1 ITMPNGTGLLGW
13 SPELVF
19 LRGVT
24 PTSRMPNLNIP
35 VYLHMAYQGM
45 FAIITP
51 ALISGAIAERIRFK
65 PYLIFVLL
73 WMVVVYCPLAQ
84 NVWATNW
91 NWGYTLMAEPNG
103 AQLAEAAE
111 KSKTDADA
119 NPDDTKAKKAA
130 ENAAAK
136 LEESTKKLDER
147 KAAYIKAKVD
157 A

>member
-84 NVWATNW
+84 CVWAMNW
-91 NWGYTLMAEPNG
+91 NWGHTLMADPTG
-103 AQLAEAAE
+103 ARLSEAVDKTKAEA
-111 KSKTDADA
+111 DG
-119 NPDDTKAKKAA
+119 NPDDTKLKKVA
-130 ENAAAK
+130 EEAAAK
-136 LEESTKKLDER
+136 
-147 KAAYIKAKVD
+147 
-157 A
+157 